1 MHKHKRHVFTAR
13 QYLSKPIFHILWEI
27 YIDMY
32 ACLAE
37 EEDQFA
43 VNSFLQGLME
53 QELQDS
59 GMIEELSL
67 DDGEIQKK
75 FRNPIIT
82 MEARCQQVFD

>member
-1 MHKHKRHVFTAR
+1 MCLQQGNT
-13 QYLSKPIFHILWEI
+13 YLNLYIFHTLREI
-27 YIDMY
+27 YIDLY

-37 EEDQFA
+37 EDDQFA

-75 FRNPIIT
+75 FRNPIIS
-82 MEARCQQVFD
+82 MEARHQQVFD